1 MRYFYIKKGKQYLH
15 IKQNVYED
23 YQDYSDIS
31 AMYTQHYV
39 LKDEQDGAI
48 KFADKDEVD
57 RFLVTTGRKLKG
69 FKQVLE

>member
-1 MRYFYIKKGKQYLH
+1 MLEVGERPWGKY
-15 IKQNVYED
+15 
-23 YQDYSDIS
+23 
-31 AMYTQHYV
+31 YV

-69 FKQVLE
+69 FKQVKE